1 MLSELIDNAR
11 TDKNTTHSYIDLYQ
25 LLLHKK
31 KETALNVLEI
41 GIGDNP
47 EDPIIV
53 NGGSIKLWHDFF
65 TNANVYALDIKK
77 EEKVW
82 SEIQNKDRIILYLET
97 DAYDENKFKSNFLD
111 KNMKFD
117 FILDDGPHTLTSMIQ
132 CIKLYS
138 QVMTDDGILI
148 IEDVQSWDW
157 LKILKNV
164 TPEHLRPFI
173 KTYDLRSVKNRY
185 DDIVFVID
193 KSM

>member
-1 MLSELIDNAR
+1 MLCELIDNTR

-25 LLLHKK
+25 LLLQNKK
-31 KETALNVLEI
+31 DTALNVLEI

-65 TNANVYALDIKK
+65 RNANVHAVDIKK
-77 EEKVW
+77 NEKVW
-82 SEIQNKDRIILYLET
+82 DEIQNKDRVILYLET

-111 KNMKFD
+111 KNIKFD

-148 IEDVQSWDW
+148 IEDVQSWGW
-157 LKILKNV
+157 LKILNNV

-173 KTYDLRSVKNRY
+173 KTYDLRSIKNRY

>member
-1 MLSELIDNAR
+1 MLCELIDNTR

-25 LLLHKK
+25 LLLQNKK
-31 KETALNVLEI
+31 DTALNVLEI

-65 TNANVYALDIKK
+65 RNANVHAVDIKK
-77 EEKVW
+77 NEKVW
-82 SEIQNKDRIILYLET
+82 DEIQNKDRVILYLET

-111 KNMKFD
+111 KNIKFD

-157 LKILKNV
+157 LKILNNV

-173 KTYDLRSVKNRY
+173 KTYDLRSIKNRY